1 MTSGGL
7 GFLGPRIWIEF
18 QLKRFN
24 HDDIKFYKH
33 IKFEV
38 HVSISGRANR
48 KRPYA
53 PMNFYLDEKNEF
65 GHLLALGI
73 PAPSK

>member
-1 MTSGGL
+1 MKITSA
-7 GFLGPRIWIEF
+7 FSI
-18 QLKRFN
+18 KRCESV
-24 HDDIKFYKH
+24 KKY